1 MLDKEEAFLVNEFI
15 RKHAT
20 RNLWEVSDKLYKLI
34 SEIKKEKELGK
45 GGSGKVY
52 LCNVNKAFVAVKT
65 FENIPESM
73 MDNERKLIER

>member
-34 SEIKKEKELGK
+34 AEIKKEKDAAADQ
-45 GGSGKVY
+45 SQT
-52 LCNVNKAFVAVKT
+52 APA
-65 FENIPESM
+65 
-73 MDNERKLIER
+73 

>member
-34 SEIKKEKELGK
+34 AEIKKDKDEAADQ
-45 GGSGKVY
+45 SQT
-52 LCNVNKAFVAVKT
+52 APA
-65 FENIPESM
+65 
-73 MDNERKLIER
+73 